1 MHFRMHSNECT
12 NNQRGLYTCA
22 LGRAQVDANRSSVAA
37 EGEERRADKF
47 TFEKNFMG
55 IGQLHAKKEEE
66 KKRLCRMHV
75 VLRCGMRTYSST
87 SIMELGGRSSR
98 IKEACH

>member
-37 EGEERRADKF
+37 EGEERGADKF

-55 IGQLHAKKEEE
+55 IGQLHSA
-66 KKRLCRMHV
+66 KKRLWQMPLARGMHV
-75 VLRCGMRTYSST
+75 LRRNV
-87 SIMELGGRSSR
+87 
-98 IKEACH
+98 